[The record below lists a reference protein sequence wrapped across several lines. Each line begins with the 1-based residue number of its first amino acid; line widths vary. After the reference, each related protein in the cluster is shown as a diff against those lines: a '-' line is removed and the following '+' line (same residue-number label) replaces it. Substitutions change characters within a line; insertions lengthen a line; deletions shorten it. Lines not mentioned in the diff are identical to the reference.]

1 MGVAELSAELRRY
14 LKQRL
19 ELGERVVILPK
30 TRHADAPAAAVT
42 PEAGRTRAAA
52 LAPAAGLAPAA
63 PLTPQAALALG
74 AARTQKDR
82 SAAKVPPPLQGTA
95 DRVGR
100 EAAAVDSLEQI
111 AAEVRACTRCRLHQ
125 TRTQAVPGVGPEKVR
140 LVCVGEGPGADE
152 DRQGEPFVGRAG
164 QLLNKILAAV
174 KLQREEVYI
183 TNIVKCRPP
192 ENRDPEPDEVAA
204 CRPFLERQLRLLEPR
219 VICALGRHAASALLG
234 TQESLSKLRAGQHFY
249 GGIRVFPTYHP
260 AALLR
265 NPQWKRPVWED
276 IQKVRQVVDADP

>member
-1 MGVAELSAELRRY
+1 MGETDLSMELRRY

-19 ELGERVVILPK
+19 ESGERVVILPES
-30 TRHADAPAAAVT
+30 RQADTATAATKGLAPKGTLRQEAALGQNA
-42 PEAGRTRAAA
+42 ALLQDAA
-52 LAPAAGLAPAA
+52 LAQSRVPGPALPAPR
-63 PLTPQAALALG
+63 G
-74 AARTQKDR
+74 AAADPV
-82 SAAKVPPPLQGTA
+82 AATA
-95 DRVGR
+95 G
-100 EAAAVDSLEQI
+100 ADSLAQI
-111 AAEVRACTRCRLHQ
+111 AAEVRACTRCRLHK
-125 TRTQAVPGVGPEKVR
+125 TRTQAVPGVGPERVR

-174 KLQREEVYI
+174 KLERDEVYI

-234 TQESLSKLRAGQHFY
+234 TQESLSKLRGGQHFY
-249 GGIRVFPTYHP
+249 GEIRVFPTYHP

-276 IQKVRQVVDADP
+276 IQKVRQVVDTDP

>member
-1 MGVAELSAELRRY
+1 MGEAELSAELRRY

-19 ELGERVVILPK
+19 ESGERVVILPK
-30 TRHADAPAAAVT
+30 WRHADAPAAAVT
-42 PEAGRTRAAA
+42 PEAGPPPAAA
-52 LAPAAGLAPAA
+52 LAP
-63 PLTPQAALALG
+63 G
-74 AARTQKDR
+74 AARTHKAG
-82 SAAKVPPPLQGTA
+82 SAAMVPPPLQGTA

-100 EAAAVDSLEQI
+100 EAAVVDSLGQI
-111 AAEVRACTRCRLHQ
+111 AAEVRACTRCRLHK

-249 GGIRVFPTYHP
+249 GEIRVFPTYHP

-276 IQKVRQVVDADP
+276 IQKIRQVVDADP